1 MRRFRNLFASHVLP
15 LIVVVAAAAAVA
27 AATPARASEAVNTD
41 KTGQAV
47 GGYDVVSYFEPGG
60 PIRGDFRITVERD
73 GATYQ
78 FANEQNKSKF
88 LAEPEK
94 YLPQYGGYCAFGVS
108 HGKKFHGDPLVYKVV
123 DGKLYL
129 NLHPEVAKMW
139 LADIGGHVKKA
150 DANWP
155 TIKDMPAM
163 QIK

>member
-1 MRRFRNLFASHVLP
+1 MRRFRNVFASLTLPVL
-15 LIVVVAAAAAVA
+15 VVVAAAVA
-27 AATPARASEAVNTD
+27 ASAAPASANEAVNTD

-60 PIRGDFRITVERD
+60 PVRGDFRITVERD

-78 FANEQNKSKF
+78 FANEQNKAKF

-108 HGKKFHGDPLVYKVV
+108 HGKKLHGDPLVYKVV

-129 NLHPEVAKMW
+129 NVHPEVAKMW
-139 LADIGGHVKKA
+139 SADIGAHVKKA

-155 TIKDMPAM
+155 GIKDTPAM